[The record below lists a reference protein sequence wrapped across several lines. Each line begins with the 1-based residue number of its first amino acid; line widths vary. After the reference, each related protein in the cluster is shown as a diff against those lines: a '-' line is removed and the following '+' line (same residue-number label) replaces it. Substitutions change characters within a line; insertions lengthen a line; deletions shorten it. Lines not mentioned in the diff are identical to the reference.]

1 MAFDRKAYM
10 KKYNKDYKKKHKKR
24 LNKRNNEL
32 QRLFRERNPHMA
44 SYGTTKEGRRAY
56 RRNIRLALVNLM
68 GGKCVVCGETDPIYF
83 QIDHVNNDGGGRY
96 RKEHEINTSMYLA
109 SPDRFQLMCANCNW
123 AKEKNGGKLYN
134 RNRGDSIQRLM
145 YAKAQVKK
153 LEYELGDK
161 NPFEPTIFAR
171 IMATPSEDEKA
182 RRFVESLMADK
193 DVFTP
198 AGHATKANKRWKNVN
213 KRKEKK

>member
-56 RRNIRLALVNLM
+56 RKNQRLELVGLM

-83 QIDHVNNDGGGRY
+83 QIDHVNNDGSAGERGKDGR
-96 RKEHEINTSMYLA
+96 RKEHGVLFHSYFK
-109 SPDRFQLMCANCNW
+109 SPDSFQLMCANCNW
-123 AKEKNGGKLYN
+123 AKEKNGGKVYN

-161 NPFEPTIFAR
+161 NPFEPTIFA
-171 IMATPSEDEKA
+171 
-182 RRFVESLMADK
+182 
-193 DVFTP
+193 
-198 AGHATKANKRWKNVN
+198 
-213 KRKEKK
+213 